1 MAKKL
6 FLRPRLR
13 VFNPTLEAKGAIYLK
28 LVPDLWDYCVFLEK
42 SMCAFQGAYFIWE
55 DIRYM
60 ETRVVIIAIIVED
73 PESVTAVNHLLH
85 EYAQYIIGRMGLP
98 YRARNMNII
107 SVVLDAPHDEVS
119 TLSGKIGRL
128 KGVSAKTVYSR

>member
-1 MAKKL
+1 
-6 FLRPRLR
+6 
-13 VFNPTLEAKGAIYLK
+13 
-28 LVPDLWDYCVFLEK
+28 
-42 SMCAFQGAYFIWE
+42 
-55 DIRYM
+55 M

-73 PESVTAVNHLLH
+73 PESVSAVNSLLH
-85 EYAQYIIGRMGLP
+85 EYAEYIIGRMGLP

-107 SVVLDAPHDEVS
+107 SVVLDAPHDAVS